1 MGGIMLG
8 VRNLHKSFGSNEV
21 LKGVDFTI
29 NDGEVVAVIGP
40 SGSGKTTFLRC
51 LAFLEK
57 ADKGEYIFD
66 DLDKDITKISR
77 KEIKALRMKMGFVF
91 QNFNLFRNMTAIK
104 NVTEGLTVVRKIPE
118 AQARAKAE
126 TLLEKV
132 GMLDHANFYPDELS
146 GGQQQRAAIARAL
159 ANDPEVIM
167 FDEPTSALDP
177 ELIGEVLSVMTKLA
191 EEGTTM
197 IVVTHE
203 MNFAADVA
211 DRIVFMENGRV
222 VEEGPSEEVLKNPK
236 EEATKRFLRRILE
249 HDE

>member
-1 MGGIMLG
+1 MLG

-51 LAFLEK
+51 LSFLEK
-57 ADKGEYIFD
+57 ANSGEYIFD
-66 DLDKDITKISR
+66 DLDKDITKITR

-118 AQARAKAE
+118 DQARVKAE
-126 TLLEKV
+126 TLLDKV
-132 GMLDHANFYPDELS
+132 GMLDHANYYPDELS

-159 ANDPEVIM
+159 ANDPEVVM

>member
-1 MGGIMLG
+1 MLG

-29 NDGEVVAVIGP
+29 NEGEVVAVIGP

-51 LAFLEK
+51 LSFLEK
-57 ADKGEYIFD
+57 ANSGEYIFD
-66 DLDKDITKISR
+66 DLDKDITKITR

-118 AQARAKAE
+118 DQARVKAE
-126 TLLEKV
+126 TLLDKV
-132 GMLDHANFYPDELS
+132 GMLDHANYYPDELS

-159 ANDPEVIM
+159 ANDPEVVM

>member
-1 MGGIMLG
+1 MLG

-51 LAFLEK
+51 LSFLEK
-57 ADKGEYIFD
+57 ANSGEYIFD
-66 DLDKDITKISR
+66 DLDKDITKITR

-118 AQARAKAE
+118 DQARVKAE
-126 TLLEKV
+126 TLLDKV
-132 GMLDHANFYPDELS
+132 GMLDHANYYPDELS

-159 ANDPEVIM
+159 ANDPEVVM
-167 FDEPTSALDP
+167 FDEPTGALDP

>member
-1 MGGIMLG
+1 MLG

-51 LAFLEK
+51 LSFLEK
-57 ADKGEYIFD
+57 ANSGEYIFD
-66 DLDKDITKISR
+66 DLDKDITKITR

-118 AQARAKAE
+118 EQARVKAE
-126 TLLEKV
+126 TLLDKV
-132 GMLDHANFYPDELS
+132 GMLDHANYYPDELS

-159 ANDPEVIM
+159 ANDPEVVM